1 MARSSGVNINSIV
14 RMLLSHGLQDLLLS
28 VGGLDLIPAYIYLF
42 SAARCFQILSLVEF
56 IRCSQSFQIEL
67 RMVWEAPSTED

>member
-1 MARSSGVNINSIV
+1 MARSSGVNLSSIIE
-14 RMLLSHGLQDLLLS
+14 MLLSHGLQDLLLS
-28 VGGLDLIPAYIYLF
+28 VGWTSYLQSLVLSNQVF
-42 SAARCFQILSLVEF
+42 PNPLSLVEF